1 MIGVMPEPAAN
12 ATRCVFL
19 FCATFSAATF
29 SASLSEVTWER
40 DVNAPCGFIT
50 SIFSPTS
57 RTSLAHVE
65 NLPPMSFFTATRISP
80 RFGTAQ
86 IE

>member
-1 MIGVMPEPAAN
+1 M
-12 ATRCVFL
+12 
-19 FCATFSAATF
+19 
-29 SASLSEVTWER
+29 R

-57 RTSLAHVE
+57 RLSLAHVE

>member
-1 MIGVMPEPAAN
+1 MS
-12 ATRCVFL
+12 F
-19 FCATFSAATF
+19 FSATFSAATF
-29 SASLSEVTWER
+29 WASLREVTCVR

-57 RTSLAHVE
+57 RLSLAHVE
-65 NLPPMSFFTATRISP
+65 NVPPMSFFTATRISP